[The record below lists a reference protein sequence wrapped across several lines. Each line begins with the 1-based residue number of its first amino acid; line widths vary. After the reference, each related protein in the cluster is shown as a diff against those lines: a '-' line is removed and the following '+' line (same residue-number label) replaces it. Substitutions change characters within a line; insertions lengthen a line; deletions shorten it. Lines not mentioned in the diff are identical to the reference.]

1 MADQKIY
8 DLILPKMGESVDEA
22 TIVNWLKNV
31 GDLIKVDDFVVEIAT
46 DKVDSEV
53 PSDVNGKI
61 IELCHKVNDV
71 VKVGET
77 ICRIE
82 LNESFDNN
90 QEPDLI
96 DEIPNIELLSEEN
109 KNEELSS
116 NEISKPLNVENQKY
130 ISPLVRSIA
139 LKENI
144 SEDELLKISGS
155 GKDGRITKNDILKHI
170 KLSNNFEF
178 NKNTNLKS
186 SLEDKSTIRDL
197 TRMEKILAEHMVN
210 SRKISPHVQSFIE
223 LDVTSLWD
231 WRNSIKDDFLKKEN
245 NKLTITHVFIKV
257 VAEVLREF
265 PILNSSLKD
274 DKIYT
279 KNEINIGVATALS
292 NGNLIVPVLK
302 NSDQLS
308 LVGVVKKTNELVKK
322 ARNNNLN
329 PDDVVDGTYTI
340 TNVGVFDTLTG
351 IPIINQPQAGILAI
365 GSISKKPAVI
375 ETEKGDF
382 IGIRRKMI
390 LCHSYDHRII
400 NGATGGLFLKRI
412 KENIEN
418 WNPKTQI

>member
-8 DLILPKMGESVDEA
+8 DLVLPKMGESVDEA

-90 QEPDLI
+90 QQPDLI
-96 DEIPNIELLSEEN
+96 DEIPNIELISEEN

-116 NEISKPLNVENQKY
+116 NEISKPLKVENQKY

-170 KLSNNFEF
+170 KLSNIFEF
-178 NKNTNLKS
+178 NKNSNLKS
-186 SLEDKSTIRDL
+186 SFEDKSTIRDL

-231 WRNSIKDDFLKKEN
+231 WRYSIKDEFLKKEN

-308 LVGVVKKTNELVKK
+308 LVGVVKKTNELIKK

-400 NGATGGLFLKRI
+400 NGATGGLFLKKI
-412 KENIEN
+412 KENIED

>member
-90 QEPDLI
+90 QQPDLI
-96 DEIPNIELLSEEN
+96 DEIPNIELISEEN

-116 NEISKPLNVENQKY
+116 NEISKPLKVENQKY

-178 NKNTNLKS
+178 NNS
-186 SLEDKSTIRDL
+186 SNPNSSFEDKSIIRDL

-231 WRNSIKDDFLKKEN
+231 WRNSIKDEFLKKEN

-308 LVGVVKKTNELVKK
+308 LVGVVKKTNELIKK

>member
-90 QEPDLI
+90 QQPDLI

-109 KNEELSS
+109 KNEELIS
-116 NEISKPLNVENQKY
+116 NEISKPLKVDNQKY

-178 NKNTNLKS
+178 NKNSNLKS
-186 SLEDKSTIRDL
+186 SFEDKSTIRDL

>member
-1 MADQKIY
+1 
-8 DLILPKMGESVDEA
+8 MGESVDEA

-90 QEPDLI
+90 QQPDLI

-116 NEISKPLNVENQKY
+116 NEISKPLKVENQKY

-170 KLSNNFEF
+170 KLANNFEF
-178 NKNTNLKS
+178 NKNSNLKS
-186 SLEDKSTIRDL
+186 SFEDKSTIRDL

-308 LVGVVKKTNELVKK
+308 LVGVVKKTNELIKK

>member
-61 IELCHKVNDV
+61 IELCYKVNDV

-82 LNESFDNN
+82 LNESSDNN
-90 QEPDLI
+90 QQPDLI

-109 KNEELSS
+109 KNEELLS
-116 NEISKPLNVENQKY
+116 NEISKPLKVENQKY

-178 NKNTNLKS
+178 NKNSNPKS
-186 SLEDKSTIRDL
+186 SFEDKSTIRDL

-231 WRNSIKDDFLKKEN
+231 WRDSIKDEFLKKEN

-292 NGNLIVPVLK
+292 NGDLIVPVLK

-308 LVGVVKKTNELVKK
+308 LVGVVKKTNELIKK

-351 IPIINQPQAGILAI
+351 IPIINQPQVGILAI

>member
-1 MADQKIY
+1 M
-8 DLILPKMGESVDEA
+8 
-22 TIVNWLKNV
+22 
-31 GDLIKVDDFVVEIAT
+31 
-46 DKVDSEV
+46 
-53 PSDVNGKI
+53 
-61 IELCHKVNDV
+61 
-71 VKVGET
+71 
-77 ICRIE
+77 
-82 LNESFDNN
+82 
-90 QEPDLI
+90 
-96 DEIPNIELLSEEN
+96 
-109 KNEELSS
+109 
-116 NEISKPLNVENQKY
+116 
-130 ISPLVRSIA
+130 
-139 LKENI
+139 
-144 SEDELLKISGS
+144 LKISGS

-178 NKNTNLKS
+178 NKNSNLKS
-186 SLEDKSTIRDL
+186 SFEDKSTIRDL
-197 TRMEKILAEHMVN
+197 TRMEKILADHMVN

-231 WRNSIKDDFLKKEN
+231 WRNSIKVDFLKKEN

-308 LVGVVKKTNELVKK
+308 LVGVVKKTNELIKK

>member
-1 MADQKIY
+1 MSDQKTY
-8 DLILPKMGESVDEA
+8 ELILPKMGESVEEA

-31 GDLIKVDDFVVEIAT
+31 GDYIKVDDFVVEIAT

-77 ICRIE
+77 ICVIE
-82 LNESFDNN
+82 LNEFSETTK
-90 QEPDLI
+90 QQDLI
-96 DEIPNIELLSEEN
+96 QEIPNIELVDEEN
-109 KNEELSS
+109 KNEEIIDF
-116 NEISKPLNVENQKY
+116 EISKSIKVDSQKY

-144 SEDELLKISGS
+144 SEDELLNINGS
-155 GKDGRITKNDILKHI
+155 GKNGRITKNDILMHI
-170 KLSNNFEF
+170 KSSNNFEQD
-178 NKNTNLKS
+178 KNFETKS
-186 SLEDKSTIRDL
+186 FLENNSTIRDL
-197 TRMEKILAEHMVN
+197 TRMEKILAQHMV
-210 SRKISPHVQSFIE
+210 SSKKISPHVQSFIE
-223 LDVTSLWD
+223 LDVTNLWD
-231 WRNSIKDDFLKKEN
+231 WREGIKDQFLKRED
-245 NKLTITHVFIKV
+245 NKITFTHVFIKIV
-257 VAEVLREF
+257 SDVLKEF

-274 DKIYT
+274 DKIVT
-279 KNEINIGVATALS
+279 KSEINIGVATALA

-302 NSDQLS
+302 SSDQLS
-308 LVGVVKKTNELVKK
+308 LVGIVKKTNQLIQK
-322 ARNNNLN
+322 ARNNNLS

-351 IPIINQPQAGILAI
+351 IPIINQPQVGILAI
-365 GSISKKPAVI
+365 GSILKKPAVI

-412 KENIEN
+412 KENIQN
-418 WNPKTQI
+418 WNLETQI

>member
-90 QEPDLI
+90 QQPDLI

-116 NEISKPLNVENQKY
+116 NEISKPLKVENQKY

-178 NKNTNLKS
+178 NKNPNLKS
-186 SLEDKSTIRDL
+186 SFEDKSTIRDL

-231 WRNSIKDDFLKKEN
+231 WRYSIKDEFLKKEN

>member
-90 QEPDLI
+90 QETDLI

-116 NEISKPLNVENQKY
+116 NEISKPLKVENQKY

-170 KLSNNFEF
+170 KFSNNFEF
-178 NKNTNLKS
+178 NKNSNPKS
-186 SLEDKSTIRDL
+186 SFEDKSTIRDL

-231 WRNSIKDDFLKKEN
+231 WRNSIKDEFLKKEN

-308 LVGVVKKTNELVKK
+308 LVGVVKKTNELIKK

>member
-8 DLILPKMGESVDEA
+8 DLTLPKMGESVDEA

-90 QEPDLI
+90 QQPDLI

-116 NEISKPLNVENQKY
+116 NEISKPMKVENQKY

-178 NKNTNLKS
+178 NKNSNLKS
-186 SLEDKSTIRDL
+186 SFEDKSTIRDL
-197 TRMEKILAEHMVN
+197 TRMEKILADHMVN

-231 WRNSIKDDFLKKEN
+231 WRNSIKDEFLKKEN

-274 DKIYT
+274 DRIYT

-292 NGNLIVPVLK
+292 NGDLIVPVLK

-308 LVGVVKKTNELVKK
+308 LVGVVKKTNELIKK

>member
-90 QEPDLI
+90 QETDLI

-116 NEISKPLNVENQKY
+116 NEISKPLKVENQKY

-178 NKNTNLKS
+178 NKNSNPKS
-186 SLEDKSTIRDL
+186 SFEDKSTIRDL

-231 WRNSIKDDFLKKEN
+231 WRNSIKDEFLKKEN

-308 LVGVVKKTNELVKK
+308 LVGVVKKTNELIKK

>member
-90 QEPDLI
+90 QQPDLI

-116 NEISKPLNVENQKY
+116 NEISKPLKVENQKY

-178 NKNTNLKS
+178 NKNSNLKS
-186 SLEDKSTIRDL
+186 SFEDKSTIRDL

-223 LDVTSLWD
+223 LDVTRLWD
-231 WRNSIKDDFLKKEN
+231 WRNSIKDEFLKKEN

-308 LVGVVKKTNELVKK
+308 LVGVVKKTNELIKK

>member
-31 GDLIKVDDFVVEIAT
+31 GDFIKIDDFVVEIAT

-82 LNESFDNN
+82 LNESSDNN
-90 QEPDLI
+90 QQSDLI
-96 DEIPNIELLSEEN
+96 DEIPNIELLTEEN
-109 KNEELSS
+109 KNEEVLS
-116 NEISKPLNVENQKY
+116 NEILKPLIVENQKY

-139 LKENI
+139 LKENL
-144 SEDELLKISGS
+144 SEDELLKINGS

-178 NKNTNLKS
+178 NKNSDPKLSIK
-186 SLEDKSTIRDL
+186 DKSTIRDL

-231 WRNSIKDDFLKKEN
+231 WRYSIKDEFLKKEN

-308 LVGVVKKTNELVKK
+308 LVGVVKKTNELIKK

-351 IPIINQPQAGILAI
+351 IPIINQPQVGILAI

>member
-1 MADQKIY
+1 M
-8 DLILPKMGESVDEA
+8 
-22 TIVNWLKNV
+22 
-31 GDLIKVDDFVVEIAT
+31 IKVDDFVVEIAT

-90 QEPDLI
+90 QQPDLI
-96 DEIPNIELLSEEN
+96 DEIPNIELISEEN

-116 NEISKPLNVENQKY
+116 NEISKPLKVENQKY

-139 LKENI
+139 LKEKI

-178 NKNTNLKS
+178 NKNSNLKS
-186 SLEDKSTIRDL
+186 SFEDKSTIRDL

-231 WRNSIKDDFLKKEN
+231 WRNSIKDEFLKKEN

-351 IPIINQPQAGILAI
+351 IPIINQPQVGILAI

>member
-90 QEPDLI
+90 QQPDLI

-116 NEISKPLNVENQKY
+116 NEISKPLKVENQKY

-178 NKNTNLKS
+178 NKNSNLKS
-186 SLEDKSTIRDL
+186 SFKDKSTIRDL

-223 LDVTSLWD
+223 LDVTRLWD
-231 WRNSIKDDFLKKEN
+231 WRNSIKDEFLKKEN

-308 LVGVVKKTNELVKK
+308 LVGVVKKTNELIKK

>member
-116 NEISKPLNVENQKY
+116 NEISKPLKVENQKY

-178 NKNTNLKS
+178 NKNSNLKS
-186 SLEDKSTIRDL
+186 SFEDKSTIRDL

-231 WRNSIKDDFLKKEN
+231 WRDSIKDEFLKKEN

-308 LVGVVKKTNELVKK
+308 LVGVVKKTNELIKK

>member
-90 QEPDLI
+90 QQPDLI

-116 NEISKPLNVENQKY
+116 NEISKPLKVENQKY

-139 LKENI
+139 LKEKI

-178 NKNTNLKS
+178 NKNSNLKS

-231 WRNSIKDDFLKKEN
+231 WRYSIKDEFLKKEN

>member
-116 NEISKPLNVENQKY
+116 NEISKPLKVENQKY

-178 NKNTNLKS
+178 NKNSNLKS
-186 SLEDKSTIRDL
+186 SFEDKSTIRDL
-197 TRMEKILAEHMVN
+197 TRMEKILADHMVN

-231 WRNSIKDDFLKKEN
+231 WRYSIKDEFLKKEN

-308 LVGVVKKTNELVKK
+308 LVGVVKKTNELIKK

>member
-116 NEISKPLNVENQKY
+116 NEISKPLKVENQKY

-139 LKENI
+139 LKEKI

-178 NKNTNLKS
+178 NKNSNLKS
-186 SLEDKSTIRDL
+186 SFEDKSTIRDL

-231 WRNSIKDDFLKKEN
+231 WRYSIKDEFLKKEN

-308 LVGVVKKTNELVKK
+308 LVGVVKKTNELIKK

>member
-90 QEPDLI
+90 QQPDLI

-116 NEISKPLNVENQKY
+116 NEISKPLKVENQKY

-155 GKDGRITKNDILKHI
+155 GKDGRITKNDMLKHI

-178 NKNTNLKS
+178 NKNSNPKS
-186 SLEDKSTIRDL
+186 SFEDKSTIRDL
-197 TRMEKILAEHMVN
+197 TRMEKILADHMVN

-231 WRNSIKDDFLKKEN
+231 WRNSIKDEFLKKEN

-308 LVGVVKKTNELVKK
+308 LVGVVKKTNELIKK

>member
-8 DLILPKMGESVDEA
+8 DLVLPKMGESVDEA

-31 GDLIKVDDFVVEIAT
+31 GDLIKVDDFIVEIAT

-178 NKNTNLKS
+178 NKNSNLKS
-186 SLEDKSTIRDL
+186 SFEDKSTIRDL

-231 WRNSIKDDFLKKEN
+231 WRDSIKDEFLKKEN

>member
-61 IELCHKVNDV
+61 IELCYKVNDV

-82 LNESFDNN
+82 LNESSDNN
-90 QEPDLI
+90 QQPDLI

-109 KNEELSS
+109 KNEELLS
-116 NEISKPLNVENQKY
+116 NEISKPLKVEHQKY

-178 NKNTNLKS
+178 NKNSNPKS
-186 SLEDKSTIRDL
+186 SFEDKSTIRDL

-231 WRNSIKDDFLKKEN
+231 WRDSIKDEFLKKEN

-308 LVGVVKKTNELVKK
+308 LVGVVKKTNELIKK

-382 IGIRRKMI
+382 IGVRRKMI